1 MEWTI
6 VTTIAALVA
15 LVTGI
20 VTPIIKL
27 NTTVVK
33 LATVVEGLTKS
44 VAELSSNAHNTH
56 ERIWD
61 KVNKN
66 TSQLAEH
73 ETRLNSLE
81 EQRHKG
87 E

>member
-6 VTTIAALVA
+6 VTTIAALMA

-44 VAELSSNAHNTH
+44 VAELSCNAHNTH

-61 KVNKN
+61 KVNNN

-73 ETRLNSLE
+73 ETRLNTLE
-81 EQRHKG
+81 ERRQKG